1 MHRLQ
6 DGLHVGLSLSGVL
19 GKTPEKTPGKFC
31 VKGEDSMQYE
41 KLKRLKELYTSLMQE
56 LDGVTEHE
64 VLSLYEDA
72 TVNLALCDFLAF
84 VMDLRNVLQG
94 MDGDRNIDLFLKLG
108 TALVRAE
115 KLHPVFAEG
124 VYQGIG
130 RLSEEMGEISR
141 AANRGE
147 SIERLE
153 SEAMDMLVVAWRF
166 ARKDYEQHFNCDEI
180 EAGGQEVSNDS

>member
-1 MHRLQ
+1 
-6 DGLHVGLSLSGVL
+6 
-19 GKTPEKTPGKFC
+19 
-31 VKGEDSMQYE
+31 MQYE

>member
-1 MHRLQ
+1 M
-6 DGLHVGLSLSGVL
+6 
-19 GKTPEKTPGKFC
+19 K
-31 VKGEDSMQYE
+31 YE
-41 KLKRLKELYTSLMQE
+41 KLKRLKELYTGLMQE

-72 TVNLALCDFLAF
+72 TVDLTLCDFLAF

-180 EAGGQEVSNDS
+180 EAGGQQ

>member
-1 MHRLQ
+1 M
-6 DGLHVGLSLSGVL
+6 
-19 GKTPEKTPGKFC
+19 K
-31 VKGEDSMQYE
+31 YE
-41 KLKRLKELYTSLMQE
+41 KLKRLKELYTGLMQE

-72 TVNLALCDFLAF
+72 TVDLTLCDFLAF

-124 VYQGIG
+124 LAQGLGNIG
-130 RLSEEMGEISR
+130 EEYGELCQSI
-141 AANRGE
+141 NHNQGE
-147 SIERLE
+147 DRIKA
-153 SEAMDMLVVAWRF
+153 EALDLLVVAWRF
-166 ARKDYEQHFNCDEI
+166 CRGDYK
-180 EAGGQEVSNDS
+180 